1 MSNLVRE
8 RPRKFDEY
16 RNNPTAI
23 SFLYSFEETDDEET
37 ELLTMDEKENETN
50 EEEEKYFM
58 HSDDK
63 NFSKMENGETD
74 KNLKK
79 KKLLKEIDGKDND
92 KICDVKSWAI
102 YELLT

>member
-8 RPRKFDEY
+8 RKLDE
-16 RNNPTAI
+16 NTTNLITI
-23 SFLYSFEETDDEET
+23 SFLYSFEETDDEEN
-37 ELLTMDEKENETN
+37 ELLTMDEKEKENN

-58 HSDDK
+58 HSDDEH
-63 NFSKMENGETD
+63 FSKMENGEID
-74 KNLKK
+74 KNVKK

-92 KICDVKSWAI
+92 KICDIKSWSI